1 MLLNVNGID
10 VFYGKVQAL
19 FDVSFQVEENE
30 IVSII
35 GANGAGKTTL
45 MKTIMG
51 INKPRKGSIEYNG
64 RLISGQPVHKVVQ
77 NEIVYVPEGREI
89 FMGMTVRENL
99 LMGAYSRRYTKA
111 QMEEHL
117 EQMHAMFPR
126 LKEREKQLAGSMSGG
141 EQQMLAI
148 ARGLMSRPRLIMF
161 DEPSLG
167 LAPIIVSD
175 VFETIQRIR
184 SERGIPI
191 VLVEQNA
198 YKALR
203 ISDRGYILENGKITL
218 QGSSDDLINNDQVK
232 KAYLGG

>member
-1 MLLNVNGID
+1 
-10 VFYGKVQAL
+10 
-19 FDVSFQVEENE
+19 
-30 IVSII
+30 
-35 GANGAGKTTL
+35 
-45 MKTIMG
+45 
-51 INKPRKGSIEYNG
+51 
-64 RLISGQPVHKVVQ
+64 
-77 NEIVYVPEGREI
+77 
-89 FMGMTVRENL
+89 
-99 LMGAYSRRYTKA
+99 
-111 QMEEHL
+111 
-117 EQMHAMFPR
+117 
-126 LKEREKQLAGSMSGG
+126 
-141 EQQMLAI
+141 MLAI

-198 YKALR
+198 YKALH

-218 QGSSDDLINNDQVK
+218 QGSSDDLISNDQVK

>member
-1 MLLNVNGID
+1 MLNIDRID

-19 FDVSFQVEENE
+19 FGVSFQVRERE

-51 INKPRKGSIEYNG
+51 INKPRTGKIEYLG
-64 RLISGQPVHKVVQ
+64 HTISDKPVHKIVRE
-77 NEIVYVPEGREI
+77 EIVYVPEGREI
-89 FMGMTVRENL
+89 FTSMTVVENL
-99 LMGAYSRRYTKA
+99 IMGAYSRKFSKK
-111 QMEEHL
+111 QMREHL
-117 EQMHAMFPR
+117 DEMYAMFPR

-148 ARGLMSRPRLIMF
+148 ARGLISDPKLLML

-167 LAPIIVSD
+167 LAPVIVD
-175 VFETIQRIR
+175 DMFETIVRINKVR
-184 SERGIPI
+184 NIPI
-191 VLVEQNA
+191 VIVEQNA
-198 YKALR
+198 FMAMS
-203 ISDRGYILENGKITL
+203 ISNRTYVLEVGKVVS
-218 QGSSDDLINNDQVK
+218 QGDSQELMDSPDIK

>member
-1 MLLNVNGID
+1 MLKVRNINTFYGEIQALHDVSID
-10 VFYGKVQAL
+10 VGRQ
-19 FDVSFQVEENE
+19 E

-35 GANGAGKTTL
+35 GENGAGKSTL
-45 MKTIMG
+45 MRSIMG
-51 INKPRKGSIEYNG
+51 INRPK
-64 RLISGQPVHKVVQ
+64 SGDIVFDGQ
-77 NEIVYVPEGREI
+77 NITREKTDKIVEMGIVYAPEGRYI
-89 FMGMTVRENL
+89 FPELSVQDNL
-99 LMGAYSRRYTKA
+99 KMGAYCRKYSSHDLQALYDEMY
-111 QMEEHL
+111 Q
-117 EQMHAMFPR
+117 MFPR
-126 LKEREKQLAGSMSGG
+126 LKERCKQKGGTLSGG